1 MGTSTPFN
9 GGKNSNPLL
18 PSWLDD
24 PSGDP
29 GAPPADPPVP
39 PVPREPSPPRPQD
52 PPPPDPNAPPGGPAP
67 DPPPPGSPQ
76 PPQTPPAAP
85 APPPPSENRYTPG
98 RKAFNRGARSG
109 NSGDRER
116 AFGRSASSYVSR
128 SGGGAG
134 ASARAST
141 DRRAAGRLVDLLL
154 RAGAEGSDIRKE
166 LRRLDLASLAQR
178 STAEIFEALI
188 DYVCEPGGDLDQAF
202 VRDAYSEALHEVPRD
217 MIDRLERP
225 DSATINF
232 VLERFITNTIMS
244 RLLNAVGN
252 GAITL
257 PETATSAVSLND
269 SFREWILGR
278 VQDAMEATRG
288 VFREGQVSAQIDSI
302 YERAYGILERAGQ
315 DEGDDQ

>member
-29 GAPPADPPVP
+29 GAPPAAPPAPRAPGQPGHPQPNNPAP
-39 PVPREPSPPRPQD
+39 PGT
-52 PPPPDPNAPPGGPAP
+52 PPGGPQP
-67 DPPPPGSPQ
+67 DAPPPGNPQ
-76 PPQTPPAAP
+76 PKTPPAAP
-85 APPPPSENRYTPG
+85 APPPPFDKRYTPG
-98 RKAFNRGARSG
+98 RKAFNKGARSG
-109 NSGDRER
+109 DSGDRER

-134 ASARAST
+134 ASARASS

-154 RAGAEGSDIRKE
+154 RASAEGSDIRQE

-202 VRDAYSEALHEVPRD
+202 VRDAYSEALHEVPKD

-257 PETATSAVSLND
+257 PETAASAVSLND

-278 VQDAMEATRG
+278 VQDAMEATKG
-288 VFREGQVSAQIDSI
+288 VFRVGQVSAQIDRI
-302 YERAYGILERAGQ
+302 YETAYGILEKAGQ
-315 DEGDDQ
+315 DEGDDL

>member
-29 GAPPADPPVP
+29 GAPPAAPPAPQAPGQPGHPQPNNPAP
-39 PVPREPSPPRPQD
+39 PGT
-52 PPPPDPNAPPGGPAP
+52 PPGGPQP
-67 DPPPPGSPQ
+67 DAPPPGNPQ
-76 PPQTPPAAP
+76 PQTPPAAP
-85 APPPPSENRYTPG
+85 APPPPSDKRYTPG
-98 RKAFNRGARSG
+98 RKAFNKGARSG
-109 NSGDRER
+109 DSGDRER

-154 RAGAEGSDIRKE
+154 RAGAEGSDIRQE

-178 STAEIFEALI
+178 STTEIFEALI
-188 DYVCEPGGDLDQAF
+188 DYICEPGGDLDQAF
-202 VRDAYSEALHEVPRD
+202 VRDAYSEALHEMPKD

-225 DSATINF
+225 DSTTINF

-257 PETATSAVSLND
+257 PETAASAVSLND

-278 VQDAMEATRG
+278 VQDAMEATKG
-288 VFREGQVSAQIDSI
+288 VFREGQVSAQIDRI
-302 YERAYGILERAGQ
+302 YETAYGILEKAGQ
-315 DEGDDQ
+315 DEGDDL

>member
-29 GAPPADPPVP
+29 GAPPAPPAP
-39 PVPREPSPPRPQD
+39 PEPGQPGQPQ
-52 PPPPDPNAPPGGPAP
+52 PSNPPPGGPPP
-67 DPPPPGSPQ
+67 DAPPPGG
-76 PPQTPPAAP
+76 PPTQTPPAAP
-85 APPPPSENRYTPG
+85 APPPPSDKRFTPG
-98 RKAFNRGARSG
+98 RKAFNKGARSG
-109 NSGDRER
+109 DSGDRER

-141 DRRAAGRLVDLLL
+141 DRRAAGRLVDLLM
-154 RAGAEGSDIRKE
+154 RAGAEGSDIRQE

-178 STAEIFEALI
+178 STAEIFEAL
-188 DYVCEPGGDLDQAF
+188 
-202 VRDAYSEALHEVPRD
+202 
-217 MIDRLERP
+217 IDRLERP

-257 PETATSAVSLND
+257 PETAASAVSLND
-269 SFREWILGR
+269 SIREWILGR
-278 VQDAMEATRG
+278 VQDAMEATKG
-288 VFREGQVSAQIDSI
+288 VFREGQVSAQIDRI
-302 YERAYGILERAGQ
+302 YETAYGILERAGQ
-315 DEGDDQ
+315 HDGDDQ